1 MTRVRLGDVA
11 REVRK
16 RTFESSDLPTVGLE
30 HLDSGEVE
38 LTRWNEGVETTFTKE
53 FEKGQVLFGR
63 RRAYL
68 HKAVVAPF
76 DGVCSG
82 DITVIAAGDG
92 LSPRLLPF
100 IIQNDALFKHAVEKS
115 AGSLS
120 PRVKWQGLA
129 EFEIELPGIQAQE
142 GLADV
147 LWAAQET
154 KRRYK
159 RLLATC
165 DDVVKSQFVEMF
177 GDPST
182 LIGRWTVS
190 RLDGFTQIITVN
202 TPSRKH
208 PEYYGEGTEWI
219 KTDNIVN
226 SVITT
231 AAEQLT
237 TVGREKARIAPAGSI
252 LMACI
257 AGSVN
262 SIGKVGLLDREAA
275 FNQQINAIVPG
286 DKVDARFLLT
296 MLSLSKAYL
305 CSNVNQQLKGILNK
319 STLSAK
325 QFPVP
330 PLPLQQEFADFATS
344 VDKSK
349 FAVQQALDELNATT
363 KKILNQ
369 ELGLGDV

>member
-1 MTRVRLGDVA
+1 MTKYLFGDLVRNCKEKVDRDNNPYEYFVAGDHMETE
-11 REVRK
+11 RPKLTMRG
-16 RTFESSDLPTVGLE
+16 RFDESDVGPAFI
-30 HLDSGEVE
+30 
-38 LTRWNEGVETTFTKE
+38 RMFKP
-53 FEKGQVLFGR
+53 GQVLYGSR
-63 RRAYL
+63 RTYL
-68 HKAVVAPF
+68 KKVSVADF
-76 DGVCSG
+76 EGVTSNVTFVLETK
-82 DITVIAAGDG
+82 DESI
-92 LSPRLLPF
+92 LPQRLLPF
-100 IIQNDALFKHAVEKS
+100 LLLSDRFTSYSIGKSKGSTNPYVLFS
-115 AGSLS
+115 D
-120 PRVKWQGLA
+120 
-129 EFEIELPGIQAQE
+129 
-142 GLADV
+142 LADFEMDLPEPKTV
-147 LWAAQET
+147 AEIADIMCAAE
-154 KRRYK
+154 
-159 RLLATC
+159 RLKEDYRSLIATC

-190 RLDGFTQIITVN
+190 RLDGFTQIITGN

-208 PEYYGEGTEWI
+208 PEYYGKGTEWI

-349 FAVQQALDELNATT
+349 F
-363 KKILNQ
+363 K
-369 ELGLGDV
+369 LGICGGML